1 MVMVLVKWRVSQD
14 LSACPLNEKIFTIDH
29 RPPTNYVALLSELE
43 TPTTMGSAT
52 LIPIMAASTTTIL
65 IAMALLSSHSSPL
78 ITSVHADAA
87 STAEASHEPASITSF
102 SQFPYDE
109 NNHLAS
115 HIFAFPGTDPCRSL
129 FEEARKA
136 VNLHSHIA
144 MAVDGEVA
152 AALFGDKLPTQSHDV
167 SDITGC
173 PAVCLDRGIDAELV
187 PYPMPEK
194 YYNINADHGEH
205 DASLSSFLGSHSC
218 GKVEIGIINY
228 YPKPVNLY
236 WVNFSGEE
244 QLLYTIERMEKNTR
258 FIHTYIDH
266 RFRARDP
273 DTNQTVFD
281 ETVQYAATFGIGN
294 HINPHRDRD
303 IRDKV
308 KSTMNGEWRK
318 KQMVK
323 RTFSTLGFDKGRL
336 PLDLYG
342 SMRSYYY
349 NNREF
354 PHRLME
360 EWDSKG
366 VYVNYWETVRHI
378 FSISF
383 TVSLCVELLIAVV
396 LSHD

>member
-1 MVMVLVKWRVSQD
+1 
-14 LSACPLNEKIFTIDH
+14 
-29 RPPTNYVALLSELE
+29 
-43 TPTTMGSAT
+43 
-52 LIPIMAASTTTIL
+52 MAASTTTIL

-87 STAEASHEPASITSF
+87 STAEASHEPASISSF
-102 SQFPYDE
+102 AQFPYDE

-152 AALFGDKLPTQSHDV
+152 AALFGDRLPTQSHDV

-173 PAVCLDRGIDAELV
+173 PAVCLDRVIDAELV

-236 WVNFSGEE
+236 WVNFSGGE
-244 QLLYTIERMEKNTR
+244 QLLNSIERMEKNTHW
-258 FIHTYIDH
+258 IHTYIDH
-266 RFRARDP
+266 RFRIV
-273 DTNQTVFD
+273 NIIV
-281 ETVQYAATFGIGN
+281 VQVCCTPHMLVRKNRNAFFFGLPIS
-294 HINPHRDRD
+294 HVISDRD
-303 IRDKV
+303 WPPKLSYRGI
-308 KSTMNGEWRK
+308 
-318 KQMVK
+318 
-323 RTFSTLGFDKGRL
+323 
-336 PLDLYG
+336 
-342 SMRSYYY
+342 SMRGSVV
-349 NNREF
+349 RST
-354 PHRLME
+354 
-360 EWDSKG
+360 DG
-366 VYVNYWETVRHI
+366 VKMGSTQGEI
-378 FSISF
+378 I
-383 TVSLCVELLIAVV
+383 
-396 LSHD
+396 